1 MTKKINNVITTEI
14 LCKTYYH
21 VLCKFSE
28 ILRKYTCYRTS
39 HMDSTVHTA
48 HYGVMQLLH
57 NSLNDDLYPSLDLIK
72 ELCIRVT

>member
-1 MTKKINNVITTEI
+1 MTEI

-48 HYGVMQLLH
+48 HVWCYA
-57 NSLNDDLYPSLDLIK
+57 I
-72 ELCIRVT
+72 VT